1 MGASWSI
8 APADLPVMS
17 ETVVTALPRVLIVD
31 DSRMVRATIIK
42 HIKGRFDVRE
52 EGDGEAGWQT
62 LMADPGIQ
70 VLISDLTMPKLDG
83 YGLLKRVRES
93 DVARIREMPVIMIS
107 GDEDES
113 ARHRAKECGATDFIT
128 KGIGTSELL
137 ARLDA
142 LVKLAQTRNE
152 LEAMAKQVIVD
163 PESGLSTEEYLK
175 QQGRQ
180 ALALAQRHGSEVSV
194 IVVEI
199 DDFDALIEKLGS
211 HVGDQLIRQFRAVL
225 SKRVRLEDTVSQTG
239 PAQFTVVCPGI
250 GLEDAGAFAKRL
262 DQTIRNATISY
273 RGERVE
279 VRLKFGLANSKADE
293 WQTMTH
299 LLQLAEGRAVQEE
312 AMAVEP
318 IELPAVAEAQL
329 PKLGIEDALALLQTG
344 DEAGVRPHL
353 ASIAAQLIPLLKF
366 IEAELGLGMNPA
378 SAEAKLKRLD

>member
-1 MGASWSI
+1 MSEA
-8 APADLPVMS
+8 APAV
-17 ETVVTALPRVLIVD
+17 LPRVLIVD

-62 LMADPGIQ
+62 LTVDPGIQ
-70 VLISDLTMPKLDG
+70 VLISDLSMPKLDG
-83 YGLLKRVRES
+83 YGLLARVRES
-93 DVARIREMPVIMIS
+93 NVARLREMPVIMIS

-113 ARHRAKECGATDFIT
+113 ARNRAKELGATDFIT
-128 KGIGTSELL
+128 KGIGTVELL

-142 LVKLAQTRNE
+142 LVKLAQTRSE
-152 LEAMAKQVIVD
+152 LEALSKQVMVD
-163 PESGLSTEEYLK
+163 PESVLPTEEYLK

-180 ALALAQRHGSEVSV
+180 ALALAQRHGGEISV

-199 DDFDALIEKLGS
+199 ERFDALVSRFGQSI
-211 HVGDQLIRQFRAVL
+211 GDQLIRQFRAVL

-262 DQTIRNATISY
+262 DTTIRNATISY

-279 VRLKFGLANSKADE
+279 IGLKFGLANSRDDE

-299 LLQLAEGRAVQEE
+299 LLQLAEGRATQEE
-312 AMAVEP
+312 ELAAEP
-318 IELPAVAEAQL
+318 VAADTEPPLPG
-329 PKLGIEDALALLQTG
+329 LGVEDALALYQ
-344 DEAGVRPHL
+344 AGNVEGLLPHL
-353 ASIAAQLIPLLKF
+353 PQLAAQLMPLLKL
-366 IEAELGLGMNPA
+366 IDAELRLGMNPEE
-378 SAEAKLKRLD
+378 AEAKLNRLA

>member
-1 MGASWSI
+1 
-8 APADLPVMS
+8 MS
-17 ETVVTALPRVLIVD
+17 ESASPVLPRVLIVD
-31 DSRMVRATIIK
+31 DSRMVRASIVK
-42 HIKGRFDVRE
+42 LIKGRFDVRE

-62 LMADPGIQ
+62 LMLDPAIK
-70 VLISDLTMPKLDG
+70 VLISDLSMPKLDG
-83 YGLLKRVRES
+83 YGLLQRVRAS
-93 DVARIREMPVIMIS
+93 NIARIREMPAIMIS

-113 ARHRAKECGATDFIT
+113 ARNRAKECGATDFIT

-142 LVKLAQTRNE
+142 QVKMAQTRSE
-152 LEAMAKQVIVD
+152 LEAMSRYVMVD
-163 PESGLSTEEYLK
+163 PESGLPTEEYLK

-180 ALALAQRHGSEVSV
+180 ALALAQRHGSEISV

-199 DDFDALIEKLGS
+199 DRFDDLVGRLGRAI
-211 HVGDQLIRQFRAVL
+211 GDQLIQQFRIVL

-250 GLEDAGAFAKRL
+250 CLDDARAFANRL

-279 VRLKFGLANSKADE
+279 VGLKFGLANSRDDE

-299 LLQLAEGRAVQEE
+299 LLQLAEGRAGQEE

-318 IELPAVAEAQL
+318 IVPPEAAEAPL
-329 PKLGIEDALALLQTG
+329 PGLGIEDALALLHAG
-344 DEAGVRPHL
+344 DAVGVKPHL
-353 ASIAAQLIPLLKF
+353 AAIAAQLMPLLKL
-366 IEAELGLGMNPA
+366 IDAELELGMNMER
-378 SAEAKLKRLD
+378 AEARLRKPG

>member
-1 MGASWSI
+1 
-8 APADLPVMS
+8 MS
-17 ETVVTALPRVLIVD
+17 EAAVPILPRVLIVD

-42 HIKGRFDVRE
+42 LIKGRFDVRE

-62 LMADPGIQ
+62 LMLDPSVQ

-93 DVARIREMPVIMIS
+93 QIARIREMPVIMIS

-113 ARHRAKECGATDFIT
+113 ARNRAKECGATDFIT
-128 KGIGTSELL
+128 KGIGTAELL

-142 LVKLAQTRNE
+142 LVRLAQTRSE
-152 LEAMAKQVIVD
+152 LDAMAKQVMVD

-180 ALALAQRHGSEVSV
+180 ALALAQRHGSEISV

-199 DDFDALIEKLGS
+199 DRFDALVGKLGRPI
-211 HVGDQLIRQFRAVL
+211 GDQLIQQFRTVL

-250 GLEDAGAFAKRL
+250 GLEDARAFANRL
-262 DQTIRNATISY
+262 DQIIRNATISY

-279 VRLKFGLANSKADE
+279 VGLKFGLANSRDDE

-312 AMAVEP
+312 EMSAEPIGPAATAEAPLPGLGVEDAMA
-318 IELPAVAEAQL
+318 
-329 PKLGIEDALALLQTG
+329 LLHTG
-344 DEAGVRPHL
+344 DVNGVKPHL
-353 ASIAAQLIPLLKF
+353 AVIAAQLMPLLKL
-366 IEAELGLGMNPA
+366 IDAELRLGMSVD
-378 SAEAKLKRLD
+378 SAEARLKKLAEDFQP

>member
-1 MGASWSI
+1 
-8 APADLPVMS
+8 MS
-17 ETVVTALPRVLIVD
+17 EATVSVLPRVLIVD
-31 DSRMVRATIIK
+31 DSRMVRATIVK
-42 HIKGRFDVRE
+42 LIKGRFEVRE

-62 LMADPGIQ
+62 LMLDPSIQ

-93 DVARIREMPVIMIS
+93 NIARIRDMPIIMIS

-113 ARHRAKECGATDFIT
+113 ARNHAKECGATDFIT
-128 KGIGTSELL
+128 KGIGTAELL

-142 LVKLAQTRNE
+142 LVKLATTRSE
-152 LEAMAKQVIVD
+152 LEAMSKQVMVD
-163 PESGLSTEEYLK
+163 PKSGLSSEEYLK

-180 ALALAQRHGSEVSV
+180 ALALAQRHGSEISV

-199 DDFDALIEKLGS
+199 DRFDALVEKLGRP
-211 HVGDQLIRQFRAVL
+211 VGDQLIQQFRAVL

-250 GLEDAGAFAKRL
+250 GLDDARAFANRL

-279 VRLKFGLANSKADE
+279 VGLKFGLANSRDDE

-299 LLQLAEGRAVQEE
+299 LLQLAEGRAVEEE
-312 AMAVEP
+312 ATGAEPTVLEGTVEAP
-318 IELPAVAEAQL
+318 LPS
-329 PKLGIEDALALLQTG
+329 LGVEDAMALLH
-344 DEAGVRPHL
+344 AGNIDGLKMHL
-353 ASIAAQLIPLLKF
+353 AAIAAQLMPLLKL
-366 IEAELGLGMNPA
+366 IDAEL
-378 SAEAKLKRLD
+378 